1 MQNSGHFP
9 VTLTTGAQR
18 LGAATGATGAVFS
31 LEDGQ
36 APVKW
41 VSIQSDAAATG
52 AVYVG
57 FVGSVL
63 STTNY
68 AWLIPAPVT
77 SIPSA
82 PSIIEG
88 VITSLD
94 QIVVLGGA
102 GDKIHVGFL
111 RD

>member
-1 MQNSGHFP
+1 MQNSGHYT

-18 LGAATGATGAVFS
+18 LSDATGATFTPD
-31 LEDGQ
+31 DGK

-41 VSIQSDAAATG
+41 VSLQSDAAATG
-52 AVYVG
+52 AAYVG
-57 FVGSVL
+57 FYGCVL

-68 AWLIPAPVT
+68 AGLIPAPVT
-77 SIPSA
+77 AIPSA

-88 VITSLD
+88 GITSLD
-94 QIVVLGGA
+94 QIVVLGTA
-102 GDKIHVGFL
+102 GEKIHVGFL